1 MVQSCLPP
9 NSPPSD
15 VEADNSSS
23 KKGKDDSSVE
33 VEEEE
38 EEGKN
43 NKKKKSSLSQ
53 QSSWDAKDAEGNDYL
68 YRLGK
73 EADNLNITVGAK
85 MGMIDP
91 LFAGNFL
98 GQEGEQELF
107 TLTLGQIF
115 WRTNGCNASNMILYC
130 CI

>member
-9 NSPPSD
+9 NSPSSD
-15 VEADNSSS
+15 VEAENSSS

-38 EEGKN
+38 EGGKN
-43 NKKKKSSLSQ
+43 NKKKSSVSQ
-53 QSSWDAKDAEGNDYL
+53 QSSWDAKDTEGNDYL

-85 MGMIDP
+85 MGMIDS
-91 LFAGNFL
+91 LFTGNFL

-107 TLTLGQIF
+107 TLTLAQIF
-115 WRTNGCNASNMILYC
+115 WRTN
-130 CI
+130 

>member
-9 NSPPSD
+9 NSPSSD

-23 KKGKDDSSVE
+23 KKGKDGSPADV
-33 VEEEE
+33 E

-43 NKKKKSSLSQ
+43 SKRKSSVSQ

-98 GQEGEQELF
+98 GQEGDQ
-107 TLTLGQIF
+107 QH
-115 WRTNGCNASNMILYC
+115 LYLNPDFLM
-130 CI
+130 

>member
-9 NSPPSD
+9 NSPSSD

-33 VEEEE
+33 VED

-43 NKKKKSSLSQ
+43 DKKKSSVSQ

-85 MGMIDP
+85 MGMIDS

-107 TLTLGQIF
+107 TFTLAQIF
-115 WRTNGCNASNMILYC
+115 WITNWRNASKMILYC